1 LKKITIMLIACL
13 AAGCASQK
21 TALRRETVPSYAR
34 VAPSISVSSA
44 LAVDATPAPPRARE
58 IVLHALSVIGTPY
71 QAAGRFPST
80 GFDCSGLVQYV
91 VSEAAGLALP
101 RDTSSMSQIGAE
113 VSAEE
118 LRPGDLVFFNTL
130 GKPYS
135 HVGIYVGDWRFIHAP
150 TQGGFVGVV
159 DMRLPYWL
167 QRYDGAR
174 RLDL

>member
-1 LKKITIMLIACL
+1 MLIACL

-21 TALRRETVPSYAR
+21 TTVRREPVRPYVRPAPAVLTVPAFSF
-34 VAPSISVSSA
+34 
-44 LAVDATPAPPRARE
+44 DASTPVPPRVRE

-71 QAAGRFPST
+71 QPAGRSPDT

-91 VSEAAGLALP
+91 VSQAAGVALP
-101 RDTSSMSQIGAE
+101 RDASSMSQVGLD
-113 VSAEE
+113 VSTEE

-130 GKPYS
+130 GRPYS
-135 HVGIYVGDWRFIHAP
+135 HVGIYVGDRRFIHAP
-150 TQGGFVGVV
+150 TQGGHVGVV
-159 DMRLPYWL
+159 DMRVPYWQ